1 MDVIRCNMCG
11 KDNPADTEYCQY
23 CKAKLSVDNGSFNDQ
38 PHSPQEDSS
47 DWLGELRK
55 GATDNES
62 EEIHF
67 EEHESAVSE
76 DNVESTDDTPEWL
89 SRIRMRNQTEN
100 GVQPGEDN
108 EEADT
113 FFSASDEVRKWL
125 EDLKAQGES
134 DVSDTSET
142 DIEQSI
148 EAGYDHLEESPPED
162 FKGFDSGY
170 IEEPDLESEQEEEI
184 ISQRLFDEWQEDKND
199 LSEPISTEPEA
210 IKTEPIDSSEIDSSW
225 EEPQIPNEDFAGLTA
240 SAQPEEPEEIEPE
253 QELPEST
260 EAEKESAPDLDQEE
274 AESIPVIPA
283 FSGNDLPDWLGEFAE
298 SKDIVEE
305 DESLPDEVLPDDE
318 GVPDWLA
325 SLKEHH
331 PTDFDKPFSS
341 AFSLEEIEEGTQ
353 SGEIENEKED
363 TDGITDGVKTF
374 ESIKDLSDSQEL
386 EEEITSPPVEETEL
400 PHWTQTIQPE
410 SIESIMS
417 ESGAGEEET
426 EGPLAGL
433 RGILPSEAIVTHY
446 KKPPIYASNF
456 ELSEK
461 QKIYASI
468 LENSLSSK
476 PGDKKETTF
485 KTSNKL
491 IFALIGIGL
500 MAILIISLLFSGQN
514 VTLNKE
520 FIPSYSLDFYNQIQA
535 LPEDAAVLVGIDYE
549 PGYSGELT
557 PSVNGIIKHLITK
570 NSRIVFVSTIPAGP
584 IIAESLISSAINDLS
599 GGTTVET
606 YDSYVSEKTVN
617 LGYLAGGT
625 VSLQQLALDPKNSAP
640 YSLYTPVDGSQP
652 WESSTLNNI
661 NNINDFSA
669 IIFATEKI
677 ETGKS
682 WIEQI
687 QPTLENTP
695 LLGISSAQISPL
707 LVPYY
712 DSGQLQG
719 LLSGIYGASAYE
731 SISGQPSK
739 GTNYLQV
746 HTVGI
751 IILIISLIIGIFL
764 QIISK
769 FRSRNKSQ
777 EE

>member
-100 GVQPGEDN
+100 GMQPGEEN
-108 EEADT
+108 EKADT
-113 FFSASDEVRKWL
+113 FSSASDEVRKWL
-125 EDLKAQGES
+125 EDLKAQDEG

-162 FKGFDSGY
+162 FKGFDSSY
-170 IEEPDLESEQEEEI
+170 IEESDLESEQEEEI
-184 ISQRLFDEWQEDKND
+184 ISQRLFEEWQEDKSD

-210 IKTEPIDSSEIDSSW
+210 IKTEPLDSSEIDSSW
-225 EEPQIPNEDFAGLTA
+225 EEPQIPDEDFAGLTA
-240 SAQPEEPEEIEPE
+240 SAQPEEPEEIESG

-353 SGEIENEKED
+353 PGEIENEKED
-363 TDGITDGVKTF
+363 TDGITGGVNTF

-400 PHWTQTIQPE
+400 PHWTQTIQPR
-410 SIESIMS
+410 IN
-417 ESGAGEEET
+417 
-426 EGPLAGL
+426 
-433 RGILPSEAIVTHY
+433 R
-446 KKPPIYASNF
+446 
-456 ELSEK
+456 
-461 QKIYASI
+461 
-468 LENSLSSK
+468 
-476 PGDKKETTF
+476 
-485 KTSNKL
+485 
-491 IFALIGIGL
+491 
-500 MAILIISLLFSGQN
+500 
-514 VTLNKE
+514 
-520 FIPSYSLDFYNQIQA
+520 
-535 LPEDAAVLVGIDYE
+535 IDY
-549 PGYSGELT
+549 
-557 PSVNGIIKHLITK
+557 V
-570 NSRIVFVSTIPAGP
+570 
-584 IIAESLISSAINDLS
+584 
-599 GGTTVET
+599 
-606 YDSYVSEKTVN
+606 
-617 LGYLAGGT
+617 
-625 VSLQQLALDPKNSAP
+625 
-640 YSLYTPVDGSQP
+640 
-652 WESSTLNNI
+652 
-661 NNINDFSA
+661 
-669 IIFATEKI
+669 
-677 ETGKS
+677 
-682 WIEQI
+682 
-687 QPTLENTP
+687 
-695 LLGISSAQISPL
+695 
-707 LVPYY
+707 
-712 DSGQLQG
+712 
-719 LLSGIYGASAYE
+719 
-731 SISGQPSK
+731 
-739 GTNYLQV
+739 
-746 HTVGI
+746 
-751 IILIISLIIGIFL
+751 
-764 QIISK
+764 
-769 FRSRNKSQ
+769 
-777 EE
+777 